1 MTDDKVNFLFAS
13 NRKELRI
20 ALKRKIEE
28 MIETLSGGDWMPD
41 GTLTLPYEE
50 VETICEEVAEW
61 ADEWIFSLFNKAND
75 QALKKKLSKIREQLK
90 ELRRK

>member
-1 MTDDKVNFLFAS
+1 MTDDNVNFLFAS

-28 MIETLSGGDWMPD
+28 MIETITTGDWMP
-41 GTLTLPYEE
+41 GGPLKLPYDD
-50 VETICEEVAEW
+50 VETICEDVAGW
-61 ADEWIFSLFNKAND
+61 ADEWIFSLFNKTND
-75 QALKKKLSKIREQLK
+75 QALKKKLSKIREQLE

>member
-1 MTDDKVNFLFAS
+1 MKNNNINFLFPS
-13 NRKELRI
+13 DKKELRI

-50 VETICEEVAEW
+50 VETICEDVAGW
-61 ADEWIFSLFNKAND
+61 ADEWIFSLLNESNQKALESKLD
-75 QALKKKLSKIREQLK
+75 KIKKQLEAIK
-90 ELRRK
+90 

>member
-28 MIETLSGGDWMPD
+28 MIETLSGGDWMPG
-41 GTLTLPYEE
+41 GTLTLSYDE
-50 VETICEEVAEW
+50 VETICEDVAGW
-61 ADEWIFSLFNKAND
+61 ADEWIFSLFNKLND

-90 ELRRK
+90 ELRK